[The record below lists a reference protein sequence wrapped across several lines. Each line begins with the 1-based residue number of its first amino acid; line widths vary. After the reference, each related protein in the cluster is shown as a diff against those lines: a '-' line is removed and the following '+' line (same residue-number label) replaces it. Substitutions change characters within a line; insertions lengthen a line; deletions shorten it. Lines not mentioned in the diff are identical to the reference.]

1 MEQNQFENLILERK
15 EKLEANVKDHIK
27 KQWGMSAF
35 LVVIS
40 LAMSAL
46 GAYLLATGGY
56 VLGAVLLAVGVGVVV
71 AVSILHFR
79 AIKKMKKMLADIQ
92 NLEVKK

>member
-1 MEQNQFENLILERK
+1 
-15 EKLEANVKDHIK
+15 
-27 KQWGMSAF
+27 
-35 LVVIS
+35 
-40 LAMSAL
+40 MSAL